1 MIKNTYRNLK
11 SKLKNK
17 VAVPN
22 KPHSLPMRIFDPN
35 SEKQTWED
43 WKAYSKQL
51 YPVRYFISE
60 SVPSFIRVKF
70 LRNIEE
76 FNYWIKSFLIRKD
89 HLLDLRGAP
98 FLNECGEYKWGY
110 IDPDYTLERAI
121 ISVFEKYVKEIDD
134 VDGGIEAKIK
144 FLESDGIYNEWLNHF
159 YEVREIDKFI
169 KEEYPKLINKVKS
182 SSYTES
188 NNYEQELDEKINDI
202 LIRIVK
208 IRKMMWT

>member
-1 MIKNTYRNLK
+1 MVMIKNTYRNLK

-22 KPHSLPMRIFDPN
+22 KPHSLPMRMFDPN

-43 WKAYSKQL
+43 WKAY
-51 YPVRYFISE
+51 
-60 SVPSFIRVKF
+60 
-70 LRNIEE
+70 IEE
-76 FNYWIKSFLIRKD
+76 FNYWIKSFLIKKD

-110 IDPDYTLERAI
+110 IDPDYILERAI

-134 VDGGIEAKIK
+134 VDGGIEARIK
-144 FLESDGIYNEWLNHF
+144 FQESDGIYDEWLNHF

-188 NNYEQELDEKINDI
+188 NNYKQELDEKINDI

>member
-1 MIKNTYRNLK
+1 MGLYWPGLHPWK
-11 SKLKNK
+11 SNHICIWK
-17 VAVPN
+17 V
-22 KPHSLPMRIFDPN
+22 
-35 SEKQTWED
+35 
-43 WKAYSKQL
+43 
-51 YPVRYFISE
+51 
-60 SVPSFIRVKF
+60 
-70 LRNIEE
+70 
-76 FNYWIKSFLIRKD
+76 
-89 HLLDLRGAP
+89 
-98 FLNECGEYKWGY
+98 
-110 IDPDYTLERAI
+110 
-121 ISVFEKYVKEIDD
+121 VKEIDD

-208 IRKMMWT
+208 IRKMMWTWKNTRWRKGQAVPYLPYVSFSPIKKNKSQASQDSEKYNYGYKWKH